1 LDRLG
6 EQLHT
11 KALKSSRLGHQ
22 GVLTTLYSYGDE
34 PDYRQ
39 AELLKKLA
47 KPSTDTTLD
56 MQIMFE
62 TMLKKALQPPLYKQI
77 WHIEV
82 IW

>member
-1 LDRLG
+1 V
-6 EQLHT
+6 
-11 KALKSSRLGHQ
+11 Q
-22 GVLTTLYSYGDE
+22 GVESKIGASRRINYTYSYGDV
-34 PDYRQ
+34 PNYRQ
-39 AELLKKLA
+39 AELLNKLA

-62 TMLKKALQPPLYKQI
+62 TMLKKALQSTSDKRI